1 MSEAVPIRTLLV
13 ANRGEIACR
22 VIRTAREMGIRTV
35 AVHSD
40 PDAGALHV
48 RAGDVAV
55 ALGGSTSGESYLDQA
70 KILAAAERAGADAIH
85 PGYGFLAEN
94 AAFAEA
100 CAAAGIVFVGPS
112 PEAIRT
118 MGLKDLAKARAR
130 EAGVPVLEDAEIAG
144 DDRDEWL
151 AAAEPVGYPL
161 LVKATAGGGGRGM
174 RLVTEA
180 GELADAVEG
189 ARREA
194 GGAFGNA
201 DVFLERYLQVP
212 RHIEIQVFGDSHG
225 NVVHLLEREC
235 SIQRRHQKVI
245 EECPS
250 PAVDPELRERMGET
264 AVALARSLGY
274 VGAGTVE
281 YLLDDSGDFFFL
293 EMNTRL
299 QVEHPVTEEVTGLD
313 LVRLQLLVAQG
324 EPLPFEQADVVASGH
339 AIEARLYAESPAG
352 GFSPTFGT
360 MWRYEHASVPRIRY
374 EDGIDSGSEV
384 TTFYDP
390 LLAKVVAHAPGRVE
404 AAGRLALAL
413 RGMRLHGP
421 CTNRDFLAAV
431 LDGAD
436 FLAGETRTDFVD
448 AHPELV
454 EPGSRT
460 PLLFHL
466 AAAVAVSAH
475 RRRATA
481 PVAGHA
487 PPGWRLLPGSPGRR
501 ATWREGDGESLELEY
516 RLAASRLTLALE
528 GETHEVV
535 LGELGADG
543 ARVRHDGIERRCEVA
558 VGPDGSVWVNDSE
571 TQSVWRQQPRLPE
584 TDEAV
589 VSGNPVASIPGTVVA
604 VHVAVG
610 DRVESGQTLV
620 VLEAMKME
628 HGSVAAA
635 AGVVEAIHVEVG
647 QYVEAHAKLVTLSQD
662 GSGE

>member
-1 MSEAVPIRTLLV
+1 MSEVARIRTLLV

-48 RAGDVAV
+48 RAAEVAV
-55 ALGGSTSGESYLDQA
+55 ALGGSTSAESYLDQA
-70 KILAAAERAGADAIH
+70 KILAAAQRTGADAIH

-94 AAFAEA
+94 AEFAEA

-112 PEAIRT
+112 PDAIRT

-130 EAGVPVLEDAEIAG
+130 EAGVPVLEDAKIAG
-144 DDRDEWL
+144 PDSAAWL

-174 RLVTEA
+174 RLVTKA
-180 GELADAVEG
+180 DELAEAVEG

-201 DVFLERYLQVP
+201 GVFLERYLPAP

-250 PAVDPELRERMGET
+250 SAVDPELRGRMGET
-264 AVALARSLGY
+264 AVALTRSLGY

-281 YLLDDSGDFFFL
+281 YLLDDSGEFYFL

-313 LVRLQLLVAQG
+313 LVRLQLLVAMG
-324 EPLPFEQADVVASGH
+324 EALPFGQDEVVLRGH
-339 AIEARLYAESPAG
+339 AIEARLYAEDPAS

-360 MWRYEHASVPRIRY
+360 MWRYEHAAVPGIRY
-374 EDGIDSGSEV
+374 EDGIESGSEV

-390 LLAKVVAHAPGRVE
+390 LLAKVVAHAASRSE

-413 RGMRLHGP
+413 RGLRLHGP
-421 CTNRDFLAAV
+421 GTNRDFLAAV
-431 LDGAD
+431 LDYPG
-436 FLAGETRTDFVD
+436 FLAGETRTGFVD
-448 AHPELV
+448 AHPELLDP
-454 EPGSRT
+454 EPRT
-460 PLLFHL
+460 PALVHL
-466 AAAVAVSAH
+466 AAAVAVSAQ
-475 RRRATA
+475 RRRAAA

-487 PPGWRLLPGSPGRR
+487 PPGWRLLPGSPGQR
-501 ATWREGDGESLELEY
+501 ATWQRGDESFELEY
-516 RLAASRLTLALE
+516 RLAPTALTVSLDGQVHELALA
-528 GETHEVV
+528 
-535 LGELGADG
+535 ELGPEG
-543 ARVRHDGIERRCEVA
+543 VRVRHNEVERSCDVA
-558 VGPDGSVWVNDSE
+558 VAPDGFVWVNDAE
-571 TQSVWRQQPRLPE
+571 TQSVWRPQPRLPE
-584 TDEAV
+584 GDPAE
-589 VSGNPVASIPGTVVA
+589 PPGALSRLFRARSSQSRLRSAT
-604 VHVAVG
+604 
-610 DRVESGQTLV
+610 
-620 VLEAMKME
+620 
-628 HGSVAAA
+628 GSRAARR
-635 AGVVEAIHVEVG
+635 
-647 QYVEAHAKLVTLSQD
+647 S
-662 GSGE
+662 SSSRR